1 MKNRNLKYL
10 FIGGILA
17 SLPVFTQAAVF
28 EDFSKTISSNKFTFQ
43 SAVERTLEL
52 DTVNQN
58 LKLAEKGRGYTQ
70 EFRNLWTTLAD
81 STGNM
86 IQADLNLSEATL
98 SGTGTQQAFIGIAGF
113 FYNSNSATP
122 TNSLG
127 DVFVRVSIGDR
138 GNGPEAWYEVQES
151 TATDFS
157 TQNSTIASLGSVS
170 LNTTYTA
177 SITYDGNQTFSIVFN
192 NGTAISVTGPARLGD
207 ASFPSRRVGSSVRF
221 GQNNST
227 PSILDDTLPDGG
239 LPVSVAGTVDNVTT
253 DTAGLVDDFSG
264 ASLDQGKW
272 NTDEFSKEIVD
283 GALVMKAT
291 GQGAQKTEPLWLNKF
306 PVNVFGATVKLLSSS
321 TINNTTQIRA
331 RLAHHLSNDTFDVL
345 NGATADGYT
354 GAVWTQFT
362 IRRNLGVNRAFVY
375 AERAQN
381 TDWSAS
387 DQLFFIDV
395 TPAAGINLD
404 QDYVLLIEKTGTLVE
419 YKLDGVLVHS
429 FDLATDHQP
438 ILSGNVFTPVREAG
452 FDQSAGIQARIQD
465 DAGAVHASFDDIVTE
480 LVGPTVTLDAADEN
494 GADVALPTEV
504 FVKVGEVITLKAKTT
519 APDVFYA
526 WTQEAGELV
535 TPARIAHQ
543 QVQISSLIGTAQT
556 LSFTVPAGTDAQS
569 LRFKVTVTDQNGVET
584 EQDFELKVDQTVAST
599 LAPTTLPAVPVSGGG
614 GAINPF
620 ALIFGYLLFV
630 SLYSRRKI

>member
-1 MKNRNLKYL
+1 MKTRNLKYL

-227 PSILDDTLPDGG
+227 PSILDDTLPDGDYRYQ
-239 LPVSVAGTVDNVTT
+239 S
-253 DTAGLVDDFSG
+253 
-264 ASLDQGKW
+264 
-272 NTDEFSKEIVD
+272 
-283 GALVMKAT
+283 
-291 GQGAQKTEPLWLNKF
+291 
-306 PVNVFGATVKLLSSS
+306 
-321 TINNTTQIRA
+321 R
-331 RLAHHLSNDTFDVL
+331 VL
-345 NGATADGYT
+345 
-354 GAVWTQFT
+354 
-362 IRRNLGVNRAFVY
+362 
-375 AERAQN
+375 
-381 TDWSAS
+381 
-387 DQLFFIDV
+387 
-395 TPAAGINLD
+395 
-404 QDYVLLIEKTGTLVE
+404 
-419 YKLDGVLVHS
+419 
-429 FDLATDHQP
+429 
-438 ILSGNVFTPVREAG
+438 
-452 FDQSAGIQARIQD
+452 
-465 DAGAVHASFDDIVTE
+465 
-480 LVGPTVTLDAADEN
+480 
-494 GADVALPTEV
+494 
-504 FVKVGEVITLKAKTT
+504 
-519 APDVFYA
+519 
-526 WTQEAGELV
+526 
-535 TPARIAHQ
+535 
-543 QVQISSLIGTAQT
+543 
-556 LSFTVPAGTDAQS
+556 
-569 LRFKVTVTDQNGVET
+569 
-584 EQDFELKVDQTVAST
+584 
-599 LAPTTLPAVPVSGGG
+599 
-614 GAINPF
+614 
-620 ALIFGYLLFV
+620 
-630 SLYSRRKI
+630 